1 MHIKTPILSK
11 GVSVSSIVVKSK
23 AVMAFASLWYDA
35 RAAAG
40 VSIPGKSDIPLRGL
54 AAFMPNLLLH
64 QTDEAGRSF
73 CLLFGTG
80 LVDLFGENLTHTYL
94 EESMAAVDA
103 AKRRVTFDTYYA
115 EHGRGAAFGR
125 WVSGRLNSR
134 SGDVIEFESLA
145 LPYTEPTD
153 GSTRAMVHVVP
164 LGTLDYGDRLI
175 PHFAEDVV
183 EMFVPQG
190 PRPDWLSP

>member
-1 MHIKTPILSK
+1 MI
-11 GVSVSSIVVKSK
+11 
-23 AVMAFASLWYDA
+23 AFASLWYDA
-35 RAAAG
+35 RTAAG
-40 VSIPGKSDIPLRGL
+40 VSIPAKSDIPLRGL

-64 QTDEAGRSF
+64 RTDETGRSF

-103 AKRRVTFDTYYA
+103 AQRQATFDTYYA
-115 EHGRGAAFGR
+115 EHGRQAPFGR

-134 SGDVIEFESLA
+134 SGNVVEFESLA
-145 LPYTEPTD
+145 LPYIEPSD

-164 LGTLDYGDRLI
+164 LGTLDYGDRLL

-190 PRPDWLSP
+190 PRPAWLAP